1 MAKMENKDEAT
12 MARTGLVLLD
22 AHDRFP
28 ELDVKLITGETLKLP
43 EWTGEGYGV
52 VILYRGH
59 W

>member
-1 MAKMENKDEAT
+1 
-12 MARTGLVLLD
+12 MARAGLVLLD